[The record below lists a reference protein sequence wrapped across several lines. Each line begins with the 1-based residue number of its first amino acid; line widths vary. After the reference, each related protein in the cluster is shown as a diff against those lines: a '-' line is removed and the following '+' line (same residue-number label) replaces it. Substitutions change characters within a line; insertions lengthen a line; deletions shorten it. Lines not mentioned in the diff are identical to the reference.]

1 MKPSPGVW
9 GGTGLDGGCDLAG
22 FPGLGSPT
30 LCEERAEE
38 ATLRSWSTRAPRD
51 ICSAPSPHWIEEET
65 KSQRGVES
73 VGSLCVGCEVSSESM
88 PRST

>member
-9 GGTGLDGGCDLAG
+9 GGTGLDGGCDLVG

-38 ATLRSWSTRAPRD
+38 ATLGSWSARAPRD
-51 ICSAPSPHWIEEET
+51 ICSTPSPSWIEEET
-65 KSQRGVES
+65 KSQRGVGEYGRPVWGVLS
-73 VGSLCVGCEVSSESM
+73 VK
-88 PRST
+88 

>member
-9 GGTGLDGGCDLAG
+9 GGTGLDGGCDLVG

-38 ATLRSWSTRAPRD
+38 ATLGPGVQGFLETSVP
-51 ICSAPSPHWIEEET
+51 PHLP
-65 KSQRGVES
+65 
-73 VGSLCVGCEVSSESM
+73 VG
-88 PRST
+88 